1 MNRDTIKNWPAG
13 ERPRERLI
21 AEGAERLTDAEL
33 LAILL
38 RVGRGSFKRGIP
50 GESAPAL
57 ARRLLADFHGLRGLD
72 RAHIEE
78 LLSQVGLSTAKVAQL
93 KAAFEIGRRV
103 QTARLASPS
112 FDSSKQIAAHF
123 RPRFANAR
131 HEVVYAVLLNGQN
144 QPLAEKEIARGI
156 PTQATV
162 YVRAVMEE
170 ALRVSAA
177 GFVIVHNHPSGN
189 SAPSA
194 GDDETT
200 RDLWRAATIMNLVM
214 LDHIIVGA
222 DAHFSYADSGQLKS
236 LCAGGG
242 IP

>member
-1 MNRDTIKNWPAG
+1 MNRDTIKNWPVG

-21 AEGAERLTDAEL
+21 AEGAAKLTDAEL

-38 RVGRGSFKRGIP
+38 RVGRGSFKKGIP
-50 GESAPAL
+50 GESASAL
-57 ARRLLADFHGLRGLD
+57 AKRLLADFNGLRGLD

-78 LLSQVGLSTAKVAQL
+78 LLSQQGLSTAKVAQL
-93 KAAFEIGRRV
+93 KAAFEVGRRV
-103 QTARLASPS
+103 QTARLTAPS
-112 FDSSKQIAAHF
+112 FDSSKQIALYF

-131 HEVVYAVLLNGQN
+131 HEIVFAIFLNGQN
-144 QPLAEKEIARGI
+144 QPLAEREIARGT

-177 GFVIVHNHPSGN
+177 GFVIVHNHPSGS
-189 SAPSA
+189 SAPSS
-194 GDDETT
+194 GDDATT
-200 RDLWRAATIMNLVM
+200 RDLFRAATIMNLVM

-222 DAHFSYADSGQLKS
+222 DTHFSYADSGQLKT
-236 LCAGGG
+236 LCESEE